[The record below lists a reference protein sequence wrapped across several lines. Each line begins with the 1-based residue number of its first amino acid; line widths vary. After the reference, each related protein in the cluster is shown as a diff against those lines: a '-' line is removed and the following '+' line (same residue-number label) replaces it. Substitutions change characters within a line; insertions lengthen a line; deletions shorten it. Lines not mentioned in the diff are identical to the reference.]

1 MSQLIENQKNY
12 TGEQTAEV
20 FFRPSFTGENAVA
33 LGLRV
38 LFNTPVNTTLNFWSR
53 RENILKK
60 YAEGWQGGDSA
71 KKYQKTIVMEKVK
84 AEQAFQPSEYFS
96 TVYEKI
102 TNTPG
107 VNLQDLTGTDLA
119 NAEEALFRQAIAED
133 TRVTMWVGDKAK
145 GVSDYDLFDG
155 LIVKASTYEK
165 TKKVSLASAPTDK
178 TIKAA
183 LDSVW
188 KAAPAALKALKSS
201 GKLVYFVTED
211 VYEAYESFLDTSTN
225 SVAYNDMQMGRSVLN
240 YHGVEVHKM
249 EIDSHLKTSQSI
261 IILSHKDNLILAL
274 NTISLPEAGTRMW
287 YNPDEMQN
295 RQRVCFLAGTE
306 ILDDEI
312 VVYAST
318 SAE

>member
-53 RENILKK
+53 RENILKA
-60 YAEGWQGGDSA
+60 YAEGFQGGASA
-71 KKYQKTIVMEKVK
+71 KKYQKTISMVKVK
-84 AEQAFQPSEYFS
+84 AEQAFAPSEYFS

-133 TRVTMWVGDKAK
+133 TRVTMWVGDTSK
-145 GVSDYDLFDG
+145 GLSDYNLFDG
-155 LIVKASTYEK
+155 LLVKASTYEG
-165 TKKVSLASAPTDK
+165 TKKVTLSATPTDK

-183 LDSVW
+183 FDSVW

-201 GKLVYFVTED
+201 GKLVYYVTED
-211 VYEAYESFLDTSTN
+211 VFEAYESFLDSYTN
-225 SVAYNDMQMGRSVLN
+225 TIAYGDLQKGRSVLN
-240 YHGVEVHKM
+240 YHGVEVRKM
-249 EIDSHLKTSQSI
+249 EIDSHLKKSQSI
-261 IILSHKDNLILAL
+261 ILLSHKENLVLAL
-274 NTISLPEAGTRMW
+274 NLTALPEAGARMW

-306 ILDDEI
+306 ILDEEM
-312 VVYAST
+312 VVLAST

>member
-60 YAEGWQGGDSA
+60 YAEGWQGGGSA

-165 TKKVSLASAPTDK
+165 TKKVSLSAAPTDK

-201 GKLVYFVTED
+201 GKLVYYVTED
-211 VYEAYESFLDTSTN
+211 VYDAYESFLDASTN
-225 SVAYNDMQMGRSVLN
+225 NVAYNDMQRGRSVLN

-261 IILSHKDNLILAL
+261 IILSHKDNLVLAL
-274 NTISLPEAGTRMW
+274 NTTSLPEAGARMW

>member
-165 TKKVSLASAPTDK
+165 TKKVSLASTPTDK

-211 VYEAYESFLDTSTN
+211 VYDAYESFLDASTN
-225 SVAYNDMQMGRSVLN
+225 NVAYNEMQMGRSVLN

-261 IILSHKDNLILAL
+261 IILSHKDNLVLAL
-274 NTISLPEAGTRMW
+274 NTTSLPEAGARMW

>member
-165 TKKVSLASAPTDK
+165 TKKVSLSATPTDK

-188 KAAPAALKALKSS
+188 KAAPAALKHLKSS

-211 VYEAYESFLDTSTN
+211 VYEAYESFLDASTN
-225 SVAYNDMQMGRSVLN
+225 NAAYNDMQMGRSVLN

-249 EIDSHLKTSQSI
+249 EIDSHLKKSQSI
-261 IILSHKDNLILAL
+261 IILSHKDNLVLAL
-274 NTISLPEAGTRMW
+274 NTTSLPEAGARMW

>member
-12 TGEQTAEV
+12 TGEETAEV

-84 AEQAFQPSEYFS
+84 AEQASQPSEYFS

-155 LIVKASTYEK
+155 LIVKASTYSK
-165 TKKVSLASAPTDK
+165 THKVALDAAPTDK
-178 TIKAA
+178 TIKATFEKI
-183 LDSVW
+183 L
-188 KAAPAALKALKSS
+188 KAAPAVLKDLKST
-201 GKLVYFVTED
+201 GKLAFYVTAD
-211 VYEAYESFLDTSTN
+211 VFDAYESFLDTYTN
-225 SVAYNDMQMGRSVLN
+225 THAYNEMQLGRSVLN
-240 YHGVEVHKM
+240 YRGIEVHKM
-249 EIDSHLKTSQSI
+249 DIDSYLKKAQSI
-261 IILSHKDNLILAL
+261 IILSHKGNLILAL
-274 NTISLPEAGTRMW
+274 NTKDLPEAGARMW

>member
-211 VYEAYESFLDTSTN
+211 VYDAYESFLDASTN
-225 SVAYNDMQMGRSVLN
+225 NVAYNEMQMGRSVLN

-261 IILSHKDNLILAL
+261 IILSHKDNLVLAL
-274 NTISLPEAGTRMW
+274 NTTSLPEAGARMW